1 MYLLDSLC
9 ARTAILI
16 FLLAYELRHSTD
28 NVTHRASQDSFS
40 FGCLIFLQYRYMPE
54 LRVLLRIM
62 LIAEEHFVTIVFTQL
77 PLVPRDANLP
87 AAHAESDSIISDN
100 HIVITI
106 ALAAIWQQLFSF
118 LLP

>member
-87 AAHAESDSIISDN
+87 LLVVKN
-100 HIVITI
+100 HSWLQQATDLSSWYITRDQGRV
-106 ALAAIWQQLFSF
+106 LSVV
-118 LLP
+118 LL